1 MAKFILRMLC
11 TVVLLS
17 GTFYVNAS
25 VEINED
31 APRTYT
37 VKKGDTLW
45 DIASQFL
52 AHPWQW
58 PELWRRNTQLND
70 PHLIYPG
77 DILSI
82 QIQDGVPVLSVVRTK
97 PHRVLSPEGVITQKP
112 QPIPMF
118 SSEQLNILTN
128 ALLLMSEQE
137 YDDLPRV
144 LGEHSGKTQFSVGDN
159 LISELQASTDG
170 QLNILRR
177 YASIENMQ
185 GEVVGVRVERV
196 AQAQQERL
204 SSQQT
209 RMVTIVSSHREVRQG
224 DKLAPMLPD
233 SFDDIALTAATDQRG
248 FVIGDL
254 HDYEMLGLYDVVVL
268 DLSLHHVTPGT
279 AMGIYSQGPDILVG
293 NPPTYQNKSSLG
305 TWSLI
310 GDIVEQPAVKVGE
323 LVVVKTFDGASFG
336 LITRADKGIRRGMIV
351 AHP

>member
-11 TVVLLS
+11 TMALLLGSLVV
-17 GTFYVNAS
+17 YAS

-31 APRTYT
+31 APSTYT

-82 QIQDGVPVLSVVRTK
+82 QIEDGVPVLTVVRAK
-97 PHRVLSPEGVITQKP
+97 PHRVLSPQRVVTQKR

-118 SSEQLNILTN
+118 SSEQLGILTN
-128 ALLLMSEQE
+128 ALLFMGEEE
-137 YDDLPRV
+137 YEDLPKV
-144 LGEHSGKTQFSVGDN
+144 LGEHNGKSQFSVGDH
-159 LISELQASTDG
+159 LVSEFQSNAEG

-185 GEVVGVRVERV
+185 GQVVGLRVERV
-196 AQAQQERL
+196 AQALQETQL
-204 SSQQT
+204 SDTTQ
-209 RMVTIVSSHREVRQG
+209 MVTIVSSHREVRQG
-224 DKLAPMLPD
+224 DKLAPALPET
-233 SFDDIALTAATDQRG
+233 FTDIALSAANEQKG

-268 DLSLHHVTPGT
+268 DLSLHQVTPGT
-279 AMGIYSQGPDILVG
+279 AMGIYHQGADIISGDAPSYLSDTSLQRW
-293 NPPTYQNKSSLG
+293 NP
-305 TWSLI
+305 I
-310 GDIVEQPAVKVGE
+310 ADIVEQPALKVGE
-323 LVVVKTFDGASFG
+323 LVVIKTFEGASFG